1 MLHSEEFKACCIVVF
16 AGEGESIQFFT
27 NRNSNI
33 SKRWDYI
40 YKDAGIDMKEFRLI
54 LNYIKLIVR
63 LSSETTT

>member
-1 MLHSEEFKACCIVVF
+1 MLYSGVSR
-16 AGEGESIQFFT
+16 GGESIQFFT
-27 NRNSNI
+27 NKKNYL
-33 SKRWDYI
+33 SKRLDNI